1 MEMSRA
7 EYEKC
12 AQTAQALTEEQQ
24 RAYLRNFNPLL
35 ILEELYFRMEWYI
48 AYFDKE
54 HRLAQVMSQENYN
67 MGQFVENAWVRKTFI
82 ERGAE
87 PEKLTG
93 EVEDTP

>member
-1 MEMSRA
+1 MEISKA
-7 EYEKC
+7 DYEKC
-12 AQTAQALTEEQQ
+12 AQIAQGLTEDQQ

-54 HRLAQVMSQENYN
+54 HRLADVMSQTNYN
-67 MGQFVENAWVRKTFI
+67 MGPFVDNAWVRKTFI
-82 ERGAE
+82 DRQPE

-93 EVEDTP
+93 EVE